1 MRLWGRKT
9 SINTQKVLWCL
20 AELGMK
26 EGQDFERIDAGL
38 HFGHNHTPAFLKLN
52 PNGLVPLLEDG
63 DLVLWESHTILR
75 YLVDQYDTNHF
86 FSTDISMVY
95 QSEKWLDW
103 KLGTMWPILRVAFFG
118 LTRQPEEQRDYRVIQ
133 KAYQDTNQLLGM
145 LDSTLE
151 RQAYCAGN
159 QFSLGDIPLVLGISR
174 WILLHESFA
183 EKTGP
188 RTPYQ
193 NIDAWIK
200 RLETNT
206 NYSIVAENTLNI
218 VK

>member
-75 YLVDQYDTNHF
+75 YLVHQYDTNHF
-86 FSTDISMVY
+86 FSTDVSMVY

-193 NIDAWIK
+193 NIDAWVK

>member
-20 AELGMK
+20 AELGMQ
-26 EGQDFERIDAGL
+26 EGRDFERIDAGL
-38 HFGHNHTPAFLKLN
+38 HFGHNNTPEYLKLN

-75 YLVDQYDTNHF
+75 YLVNQYDTKKR
-86 FSTDISMVY
+86 FSTEPAVVY

-103 KLGTMWPILRVAFFG
+103 KLGTMWPILRLTFFG
-118 LTRQPEEQRDYRVIQ
+118 LTRQPEDQRDYRVIQ
-133 KAYQDTNQLLGM
+133 KAYQDANQLLGM
-145 LDSTLE
+145 LDSTLKT
-151 RQAYCAGN
+151 QDYCAGN
-159 QFSLGDIPLVLGISR
+159 EFSLGDIPLVLGVSR
-174 WILLHESFA
+174 WMMLHESFP

-188 RTPYQ
+188 RTHYQ
-193 NIDAWIK
+193 HIDEWIK

-206 NYSIVAENTLNI
+206 HYPIVAEKKLNI